1 MAVSWLSVSLSL
13 VLLAVFR
20 PASAASSLEAEACA
34 ASAAYS
40 PFSLGSGGSA
50 ASVRVP
56 VLAALRRPGTDGFGC
71 SHLVEDAWPS
81 IKALE
86 WAFDLLNK
94 DSGTEAGLAIND
106 SYIPGVKFVLSV
118 HDTCGRRQVTDSLL
132 DSIFPEL
139 VSTAASCSANQTL
152 VPGVIGPATTDSAV
166 SLAPLLND
174 FGIPLVSYSAS
185 GPGLSDRSAYPN
197 FFRTIPSDTAQFD
210 AIGAV
215 LKQYNWT
222 HIGILYTTDAYG
234 TAGQSALVSLSASLG
249 ICVAQAS
256 AISVAPSAAEISSAL
271 GRLRDSG
278 VRAVVAVVSLADFA
292 PLFNDPASS
301 AFQWIMS
308 DSFGNPAAL
317 LSVRNARGLTS
328 VSLGYRTNDAFETFY
343 LNELSNVASS
353 GNAAFQQWFM
363 QTRNCTLSGGTNL
376 ANPGAPPCPAFN
388 MATATA
394 QYQQNRLVEPAIDA
408 AFAYARALRSLWQ
421 TKCAGARG
429 VCAALRGA
437 TYAELSAAVAATDF
451 SYTAAERIARYS
463 TASSEPDRRVKQL
476 RLTDTGEPYETNY
489 FVHNLR
495 QNGTAFAYVRVGV
508 RLAGTFSEWRSG
520 SVNVYNSARDAVIP
534 LPQFACPAAP
544 CSGCLAAAPDFK
556 FAHVPGQLYLLGV
569 FSVHS
574 PGSSP
579 RSCGAV
585 SLDGSSELDAFL
597 YSVSQANSLV
607 NATDLIGAVAIDD
620 CGSSVLGQDL
630 VDSLLSGARRI
641 AGLDPSRIIGVVGSG
656 SASSTDGIAQ
666 LLAAQRRSLISF
678 RPAALTSSPYLYQ
691 TVASASAEAEA
702 LLSTLAS
709 LSVNYV
715 QLVCSPDAANQE
727 IARLF
732 IAGARSRRIC
742 VSATYVIGVN
752 GTHAQVMAQ
761 VKTRTSA
768 AVVVALVTASDAAQ
782 LLPQVTAP
790 VQLVGGVAWG
800 SSQSALTAT
809 SVSQSQGVITVGEPR
824 PASATPYQT
833 WAGRTRELANE
844 TAANPWYSE
853 WYESLN
859 SCSLS
864 AASMRGYTTL
874 CSGAASHSLTA
885 SARYTESAYT
895 SSVLRASASYA
906 LAASTRLSRV
916 CTGGSGGVC
925 TAFWFASPA
934 GNGTGTG
941 LQADLIAQLGDGRF
955 TDPSTG
961 STFTFA
967 DRSVPTFGL
976 AVYNVKNGSAAYEAV
991 GATVPAFSLD
1001 TGLLQL
1007 AHGVATLSS
1016 SCGDTSRCSECAP
1029 YFTGTPNYLYL
1040 PGDILVG
1047 VLVNVRSPGSSGG
1060 ACGPVKTGEG
1070 FGYTEAV
1077 RWTLDY
1083 INGGNKSDVRFGGSV
1098 KLGALILDVCG
1109 SSSVAISLVTS
1120 ISQGTLLLPDRS
1132 TGANIDASKIR
1143 SWVSYG
1149 DAVTT
1154 ALAPVLRD
1162 LGGVPLVSPS
1172 ASSDGLTALGV
1183 FRTVPASL
1191 SQVSAIIA
1199 VINKFNWKCVQLV
1212 YSNNDYGNRLAT
1224 EFRVQALREG
1234 ICVPRCLEV
1243 GTDGSVASILSNII
1257 LDISKTRVVV
1267 VLSDKS
1273 ADLVQLTADNN
1284 GLVFIAS
1291 NYWGEMTRDSALSG
1305 LGPGANNSWVM
1316 QVNSPDVAGV
1326 TAHLSG
1332 LSADS
1337 SIDNPWLVPY
1347 YEALFNCSTTGS
1359 LAYSSR
1365 CNNSW
1370 PMAASPQF
1378 YPGLF
1383 MMTTTNALFS
1393 IAKAYAD
1400 MLVAGCNSSYTSVCP
1415 NFWLNP
1421 GLNGQLADRLSAVK
1435 FLALGGSSFEFRSN
1449 RDGNMGWL
1457 ALNRVGPDYLPVG
1470 RYMFSVLSDLPAFPS
1485 RSSVYSSVPAACA
1498 DCTNCPKSLD
1508 RTEKF
1513 LYVPGQ
1519 LLIGG
1524 LFDVHYSGSVPFS
1537 CGRVNGQNGFLL
1549 TEVFKYAIES
1559 IQTSP
1564 IFSGKLRGVKVGGI
1578 VMDTCSSAV
1587 RTDSLVANL
1596 HSGSIVLRDSSLNR
1610 IDPEKVMAYVAASTS
1625 EMADQ
1630 LSRVTNVVQVPVISY
1645 AATMSSLSNKQL
1657 YPYFSRTVPSD
1668 DKVAYAIVDFLK
1680 RYGLTNVQFVLSP
1693 GAYGS
1698 SGLQSVQRA
1707 IANEGICISHTLQVN
1722 RTGLTAV
1729 NADQVASELLKRPQS
1744 TVIVTFLQSND
1755 LAELLGAVS
1764 RNNLTYDRFLF
1775 IGTTYWG
1782 NSKTVLSK
1790 ITNGR
1795 YPRAIT
1801 FGFETADLTDFER
1814 SYLLSKNPT
1823 SYASV
1828 NPWFNEYYEHLFQCT
1843 LSSSSP
1849 YYSKRCSSS
1858 TMSLTDSRNYS
1869 QDSLALYVVNAV
1881 YSTALGIHTALL
1893 RICGPDYNGI
1903 CSDFYGSGEK
1913 RQWVQSGIRS
1923 AVFVDATN
1931 LNFTVNAAGDSNRGY
1946 HIYELRTTSSGFFY
1960 SSVGAYN
1967 DTALLKLRSDFS
1979 LAWTSNCSLAGSCD
1993 TVCPNLGRN

>member
-292 PLFNDPASS
+292 PLFNDRRPAPSS
-301 AFQWIMS
+301 GSCPTRSAIRPPCS
-308 DSFGNPAAL
+308 A
-317 LSVRNARGLTS
+317 NARGLTS

-1869 QDSLALYVVNAV
+1869 
-1881 YSTALGIHTALL
+1881 
-1893 RICGPDYNGI
+1893 
-1903 CSDFYGSGEK
+1903 
-1913 RQWVQSGIRS
+1913 
-1923 AVFVDATN
+1923 
-1931 LNFTVNAAGDSNRGY
+1931 
-1946 HIYELRTTSSGFFY
+1946 
-1960 SSVGAYN
+1960 
-1967 DTALLKLRSDFS
+1967 
-1979 LAWTSNCSLAGSCD
+1979 
-1993 TVCPNLGRN
+1993 

>member
-1 MAVSWLSVSLSL
+1 QFLS
-13 VLLAVFR
+13 
-20 PASAASSLEAEACA
+20 
-34 ASAAYS
+34 
-40 PFSLGSGGSA
+40 
-50 ASVRVP
+50 
-56 VLAALRRPGTDGFGC
+56 T
-71 SHLVEDAWPS
+71 DAWPS

-1393 IAKAYAD
+1393 IAKALCGYA
-1400 MLVAGCNSSYTSVCP
+1400 GR
-1415 NFWLNP
+1415 WLQ
-1421 GLNGQLADRLSAVK
+1421 QLLH
-1435 FLALGGSSFEFRSN
+1435 LSFEFRSN

-1513 LYVPGQ
+1513 LYASSMCTIPA
-1519 LLIGG
+1519 LCRSAAAESTARTAS
-1524 LFDVHYSGSVPFS
+1524 F
-1537 CGRVNGQNGFLL
+1537 L

-1610 IDPEKVMAYVAASTS
+1610 IDPENVMAYVAASTS

-1755 LAELLGAVS
+1755 LAELL
-1764 RNNLTYDRFLF
+1764 RRR
-1775 IGTTYWG
+1775 TTYWG

-1843 LSSSSP
+1843 LSSI
-1849 YYSKRCSSS
+1849 KDAARLQCR
-1858 TMSLTDSRNYS
+1858 SRILANYS

-1931 LNFTVNAAGDSNRGY
+1931 LNFSVNAAGDSNRGY
-1946 HIYELRTTSSGFFY
+1946 HIYELRTTSSAQRPT
-1960 SSVGAYN
+1960 SSIPA
-1967 DTALLKLRSDFS
+1967 DFS